1 MKSCGNS
8 RLKLLYRFIRLVS
21 VLVIAA
27 LIVGVT
33 GDLRVRASLSKPGK
47 VKLSKVSASGG
58 KIIVKFKKVS
68 DADGY
73 QVSVSTSSKFKKAE
87 NYTLEQ
93 GKKSTITYTT
103 AELNSGKYYV
113 RVRAYK

>member
-1 MKSCGNS
+1 MKSYGDN
-8 RLKLLYRFIRLVS
+8 RHKFLYRLIRLVS

-27 LIVGVT
+27 LIVGVI
-33 GDLRVRASLSKPGK
+33 GDLRVRASVSKPGK

-73 QVSVSTSSKFKKAE
+73 QVSVSASSKFKK
-87 NYTLEQ
+87 T
-93 GKKSTITYTT
+93 
-103 AELNSGKYYV
+103 
-113 RVRAYK
+113 